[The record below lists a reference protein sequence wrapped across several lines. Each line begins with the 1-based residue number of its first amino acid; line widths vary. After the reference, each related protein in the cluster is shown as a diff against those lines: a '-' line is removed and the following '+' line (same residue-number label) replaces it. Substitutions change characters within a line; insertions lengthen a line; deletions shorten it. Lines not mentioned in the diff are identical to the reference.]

1 MHSSQ
6 MTVTSLSSAPDHAAD
21 GAMCR
26 LQAAGRG
33 DSYTPPVDWL
43 RRNRLP
49 LALAA
54 GVLYVVVLPLVGW
67 HWAQPVL
74 LAGWI
79 VVLYWLPGLDTF
91 VRNFNAGYS
100 ERR

>member
-1 MHSSQ
+1 M
-6 MTVTSLSSAPDHAAD
+6 
-21 GAMCR
+21 
-26 LQAAGRG
+26 
-33 DSYTPPVDWL
+33 DWL

-54 GVLYVVVLPLVGW
+54 GVLYVVVLPLFGW

-79 VVLYWLPGLDTF
+79 VVLYWLPGLDTL
-91 VRNFNAGYS
+91 VRNFKVGYS